1 MGLEV
6 GSPKKPCRKDSKGEE
21 IESLITRSHPAE
33 STTEAELLCFDPTPR
48 WLFFTMLPGARH
60 LLLCVLCHVTT
71 TWAFA
76 RMSDAAELRSAFSVA
91 RTSSMEGG
99 PKMVITFD
107 KMYVNIGGDF
117 DLKSG
122 LFRCRIPGA
131 YYFSF
136 TVGKFPRRDLSVM
149 LMKNRNEVQAIVY
162 DENAGEERKVQSQ
175 SAMLQL
181 DFGDTVWLRLHGD
194 PRYAIYSN
202 TGHYTTFNGYLIYPD
217 VYGYQEHPHKVQD
230 HKPPKTNDHFLSE
243 QENRMTQDPEV
254 IFKEDKQDEDIR
266 EEDEEEEDDDQRSA
280 FSVGRT
286 ESIVGVS
293 QGHPEHQPIIF
304 DSELVNIGNDF
315 NLSSGIFKCRVAGAY
330 YFSFNAG
337 KLPHKTLSV
346 KLMKNHLEVQTM
358 IYDDSDTE
366 KALQSQ
372 SLMLS
377 LQKGDRV
384 WLYSHQRDGFG
395 AYSNHAKY
403 ITFTGF
409 LVYPE
414 LHQTHAQ
421 QQNQKLL

>member
-1 MGLEV
+1 
-6 GSPKKPCRKDSKGEE
+6 
-21 IESLITRSHPAE
+21 
-33 STTEAELLCFDPTPR
+33 
-48 WLFFTMLPGARH
+48 MLPGTRP

-76 RMSDAAELRSAFSVA
+76 RMSDAVELRSAFSVA

-107 KMYVNIGGDF
+107 KVYVNIGGDF
-117 DLKSG
+117 DPKAG

-217 VYGYQEHPHKVQD
+217 VYGYQEPTHKVHDSDRQ
-230 HKPPKTNDHFLSE
+230 PPKISDHLLSE
-243 QENRMTQDPEV
+243 HENTITKDTGVSM
-254 IFKEDKQDEDIR
+254 KEERRDEEIK
-266 EEDEEEEDDDQRSA
+266 EEDGRNGEEEDDDQRSA

-286 ESIVGVS
+286 QSIVGVD
-293 QGHPEHQPIIF
+293 QRYPEHQPIIF
-304 DSELVNIGNDF
+304 DTEFVNIGNDF
-315 NLSSGIFKCRVAGAY
+315 NLSSGIFKCSVPGAY

-377 LQKGDRV
+377 LQDGDTV

-414 LHQTHAQ
+414 LHQSSPPQ
-421 QQNQKLL
+421 QKQEKAL

>member
-1 MGLEV
+1 MKHTWPLLIGLL
-6 GSPKKPCRKDSKGEE
+6 S
-21 IESLITRSHPAE
+21 
-33 STTEAELLCFDPTPR
+33 
-48 WLFFTMLPGARH
+48 
-60 LLLCVLCHVTT
+60 HVTI
-71 TWAFA
+71 AQGFD
-76 RMSDAAELRSAFSVA
+76 RLVEDVEQRSAFSVA

-99 PKMVITFD
+99 PKMVVTFD
-107 KMYVNIGGDF
+107 KVYVNIGGDF
-117 DLKSG
+117 DPKTG
-122 LFRCRIPGA
+122 IFRCRIPGA

-217 VYGYQEHPHKVQD
+217 TYSFQEPVVKETTD
-230 HKPPKTNDHFLSE
+230 HHDNEAAVHEEHAQTDRTNEEARENTLKAQADKE
-243 QENRMTQDPEV
+243 QAEEEQQTE
-254 IFKEDKQDEDIR
+254 E
-266 EEDEEEEDDDQRSA
+266 EEDEEDPRSA

-286 ESIVGVS
+286 QSIVGVDR
-293 QGHPEHQPIIF
+293 GHTEHHPITF
-304 DSELVNIGNDF
+304 DSDFVNIGNDF
-315 NLSSGIFKCRVAGAY
+315 NMSTGTFTCRLPGAY

-337 KLPHKTLSV
+337 KLPHKTLSI
-346 KLMKNHLEVQTM
+346 KLMKNHLEVQAM
-358 IYDDSDTE
+358 IYDDSDQE

-372 SLMLS
+372 SLMLQ
-377 LQKGDRV
+377 LQHGDTV

-414 LHQTHAQ
+414 PPKQKAQPQ
-421 QQNQKLL
+421 QQQLSTKP

>member
-1 MGLEV
+1 
-6 GSPKKPCRKDSKGEE
+6 
-21 IESLITRSHPAE
+21 
-33 STTEAELLCFDPTPR
+33 
-48 WLFFTMLPGARH
+48 
-60 LLLCVLCHVTT
+60 
-71 TWAFA
+71 
-76 RMSDAAELRSAFSVA
+76 MSDAAELRSAFSVA

-99 PKMVITFD
+99 PKMVVTFD
-107 KMYVNIGGDF
+107 KTYVNIGGDF
-117 DLKSG
+117 EPKTG

-162 DENAGEERKVQSQ
+162 DENASEERKVQSQ

-217 VYGYQEHPHKVQD
+217 IYDFQEPARKEQVPSD
-230 HKPPKTNDHFLSE
+230 H
-243 QENRMTQDPEV
+243 
-254 IFKEDKQDEDIR
+254 
-266 EEDEEEEDDDQRSA
+266 RSA

-286 ESIVGVS
+286 QSIVGVDK
-293 QGHPEHQPIIF
+293 GYPEHKPITF
-304 DSELVNIGNDF
+304 DTEFVNIGYDF
-315 NLSSGIFKCRVAGAY
+315 NMSSGMFVCRVAGAY

-346 KLMKNHLEVQTM
+346 KLMKNHLEVQAM

-377 LQKGDRV
+377 LKKGDTV

-414 LHQTHAQ
+414 LPQNLTQ
-421 QQNQKLL
+421 QQQQQQQQKHDKVL

>member
-1 MGLEV
+1 MMRPAISVLIGLMCQV
-6 GSPKKPCRKDSKGEE
+6 
-21 IESLITRSHPAE
+21 T
-33 STTEAELLCFDPTPR
+33 
-48 WLFFTMLPGARH
+48 
-60 LLLCVLCHVTT
+60 CV
-71 TWAFA
+71 WAFA
-76 RMSDAAELRSAFSVA
+76 HLSGDEEQRSAFSVA

-99 PKMVITFD
+99 PKMVVTFD
-107 KMYVNIGGDF
+107 KEYVNIGGDF
-117 DLKSG
+117 DPKAG
-122 LFRCRIPGA
+122 IFRCRIPGA

-181 DFGDTVWLRLHGD
+181 EFGDTVWLRLHGD

-217 VYGYQEHPHKVQD
+217 TYTFQDPKHEDPTPLYGYEGNAKDHTLADQEVKGDNVE
-230 HKPPKTNDHFLSE
+230 K
-243 QENRMTQDPEV
+243 
-254 IFKEDKQDEDIR
+254 R
-266 EEDEEEEDDDQRSA
+266 EEDQEEDPRSA
-280 FSVGRT
+280 FSAGRT
-286 ESIVGVS
+286 QSIIGVD
-293 QGHPEHQPIIF
+293 QGFPEHRPITF
-304 DSELVNIGNDF
+304 DTDFVNIGGDF
-315 NLSSGIFKCRVAGAY
+315 NVTEGVFTCRIPGAY
-330 YFSFNAG
+330 FFSFNAG

-346 KLMKNHLEVQTM
+346 KLMKNHLEVQAM

-377 LQKGDRV
+377 LRRGDIV

-414 LHQTHAQ
+414 LQKPLTKSLQ
-421 QQNQKLL
+421 QKQSQKP

>member
-1 MGLEV
+1 
-6 GSPKKPCRKDSKGEE
+6 
-21 IESLITRSHPAE
+21 
-33 STTEAELLCFDPTPR
+33 
-48 WLFFTMLPGARH
+48 MLPGTRP
-60 LLLCVLCHVTT
+60 LLLCILCHVTT

-76 RMSDAAELRSAFSVA
+76 HMSDALELRSAFSVA

-99 PKMVITFD
+99 PKMVVTFD
-107 KMYVNIGGDF
+107 KVYVNIGGDF
-117 DLKSG
+117 DPNSG

-136 TVGKFPRRDLSVM
+136 TVGKFPHRDLSVM

-194 PRYAIYSN
+194 PHYAIYSN

-217 VYGYQEHPHKVQD
+217 IYGYQEPTRKEHNSDNLPTKISD
-230 HKPPKTNDHFLSE
+230 HILSE
-243 QENRMTQDPEV
+243 HENTITKDTDV
-254 IFKEDKQDEDIR
+254 KEERRDEEMK
-266 EEDEEEEDDDQRSA
+266 EEDGRDVEEDDDKRSA

-286 ESIVGVS
+286 QSIVGVD
-293 QGHPEHQPIIF
+293 QGYPEHQPITF
-304 DSELVNIGNDF
+304 DTEFVNIGNDF
-315 NLSSGIFKCRVAGAY
+315 NMSFGTFKCRVPGAY

-377 LQKGDRV
+377 LQYGDTV

-414 LHQTHAQ
+414 LYRSPPKQ
-421 QQNQKLL
+421 QKHDKTL